1 MKGRTM
7 TTKRI
12 AIVLVDEFAD
22 WELGLFAAAAR
33 AWLGARVDHYT
44 PGGRVVRSMGG
55 LSVTPE
61 AALEKLSVE
70 DLDALA
76 VIGSS
81 AWETDAA
88 PDVGPI
94 IRAALSAGR
103 PVGAICGGTLAAA
116 RAGVLQERR
125 HTSNAADYV
134 RDHVPDYDGTLYVD
148 TPRAV
153 IDGGLVTAPGSAP
166 ASFATGL
173 IGLIWPDHPM
183 IEQLSAMISAEHR
196 AA

>member
-1 MKGRTM
+1 M
-7 TTKRI
+7 TNRI
-12 AIVLVDEFAD
+12 AVVLLDEFAD

-33 AWLGARVDHYT
+33 AWLGAHVDHYT

-61 AALEKLSVE
+61 AVLETLE
-70 DLDALA
+70 PGRFDALA

-81 AWETDAA
+81 GWQAADA
-88 PDVGPI
+88 PDIGPV

-116 RAGVLQERR
+116 RAGVLEERR
-125 HTSNAADYV
+125 HTSNAVDYL
-134 RDHVPDYDGTLYVD
+134 RGHVANYGGSLYVD
-148 TPRAV
+148 SPRAV

-173 IGLIWPDHPM
+173 LGLIWPDHPL
-183 IEQLSAMISAEHR
+183 IGELSAMIAAEHR
-196 AA
+196 NA

>member
-1 MKGRTM
+1 M

-12 AIVLVDEFAD
+12 AVVLLDEFAD
-22 WELGLFAAAAR
+22 WELGVFAAAAR
-33 AWLGARVDHYT
+33 AWLGARIDHYT

-61 AALEKLSVE
+61 AALETLTLA
-70 DLDALA
+70 DFDALA

-81 AWETDAA
+81 GWEAADA
-88 PDVGPI
+88 PDIAIVI
-94 IRAALSAGR
+94 QAALAAER

-116 RAGVLQERR
+116 RAGVLGERR
-125 HTSNAADYV
+125 HTSNAADYL
-134 RDHVPDYDGTLYVD
+134 RDRVSDYDGSRYVD
-148 TPRAV
+148 SPRAV

-173 IGLIWPDHPM
+173 LGLIWPDHPLVD
-183 IEQLSAMISAEHR
+183 QLATMISAEHR
-196 AA
+196 GA

>member
-1 MKGRTM
+1 M
-7 TTKRI
+7 TDKRI
-12 AIVLVDEFAD
+12 AIVLIDEFAD

-33 AWLGARVDHYT
+33 AWLGSSIDHYT

-61 AALEKLSVE
+61 AALEDLVLE
-70 DLDALA
+70 DFDALA

-81 AWETDAA
+81 GWEA
-88 PDVGPI
+88 PDAPDLGPI
-94 IRAALSAGR
+94 LRAALLAER
-103 PVGAICGGTLAAA
+103 PVGAICGGTLAVA
-116 RAGVLQERR
+116 RAGVLNERR
-125 HTSNAADYV
+125 HTSNAADYL
-134 RDHVPDYDGTLYVD
+134 RDHVPNYDDALYVE

-153 IDGGLVTAPGSAP
+153 VDGGLVTAPGSAP

-173 IGLIWPDHPM
+173 LGLIWPDHPVVG
-183 IEQLSAMISAEHR
+183 ELSAMISAEHR

>member
-1 MKGRTM
+1 M
-7 TTKRI
+7 TDKRI
-12 AIVLVDEFAD
+12 AIILLDEFAD

-33 AWLGARVDHYT
+33 SWLGARIDHYT
-44 PGGRVVRSMGG
+44 PGGRVVHSMGG

-61 AALEKLSVE
+61 AALETLMPE

-81 AWETDAA
+81 GWQAPDA

-94 IRAALSAGR
+94 MRTALSAGR
-103 PVGAICGGTLAAA
+103 PVGAICGGTVAAG
-116 RAGVLQERR
+116 RAGVLRERR
-125 HTSNAADYV
+125 HTSNAADYL
-134 RDHVPDYDGTLYVD
+134 REHVAGYDGSLYVD
-148 TPRAV
+148 SPRAV
-153 IDGGLVTAPGSAP
+153 VDGGLVTAPGSAP

-173 IGLIWPDHPM
+173 LGLIWPDHPV
-183 IEQLSAMISAEHR
+183 IGQLTEMISAEHR